1 MNTNKTYIVRS
12 IVPTVYQISSLS
24 TLMGGNKPWGGGRYG
39 WEEEFFSIEQA
50 KEWMHMRNDF
60 LHSDG
65 TITEPQ
71 HEENKLSIDDNGF
84 MYYDAASARIEEVT
98 ND

>member
-1 MNTNKTYIVRS
+1 MNNKTYIVRC
-12 IVPTVYQISSLS
+12 IVPTVYQLSSLS

-39 WEEEFFSIEQA
+39 WEEIFYSEDQA
-50 KEWMHMRNDF
+50 REWMHSRNNY

-65 TITEPQ
+65 TIDDAQ
-71 HEENKLSIDDNGF
+71 FEENRNCIDNQLT
-84 MYYDAASARIEEVT
+84 MYYDGASASVEEVT

>member
-39 WEEEFFSIEQA
+39 FEEIFYSEDQA
-50 KEWMHMRNDF
+50 REWMHSRNNY

-65 TITEPQ
+65 TIDDAQ
-71 HEENKLSIDDNGF
+71 WEENRNCIDDQLT
-84 MYYDAASARIEEVT
+84 MYYDGASAWIEEV
-98 ND
+98 DQ